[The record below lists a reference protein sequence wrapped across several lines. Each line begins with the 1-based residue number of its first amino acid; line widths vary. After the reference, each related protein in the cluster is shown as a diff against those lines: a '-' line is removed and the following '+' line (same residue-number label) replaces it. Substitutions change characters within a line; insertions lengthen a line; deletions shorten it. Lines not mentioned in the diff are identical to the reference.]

1 MDSISLH
8 ILPHSFQNLGARP
21 KQLPPKRAGPS
32 DDSPPTSSSTPP
44 SAPSPRSSSAL
55 ASAQGLSFDE
65 LEAILASVE
74 EDDND
79 ELDVPGESS
88 NSSNS
93 NADAAIGDVN
103 SRADERL
110 RRSTE
115 NVRVAKREN
124 HGYESMSLFR
134 PKPLRRWQRWRRRKR
149 TSGRSRRRSCGILH
163 VRPPTTR
170 RSTTTLTNVR
180 RPPSWPFILSK
191 SPLCIS
197 SRHFQPAGA
206 AGPREPSFCPLFRR
220 RGGHHIGKLRQEA
233 RLTREIK
240 RPLVL
245 FLVSQIDTL

>member
-1 MDSISLH
+1 
-8 ILPHSFQNLGARP
+8 
-21 KQLPPKRAGPS
+21 
-32 DDSPPTSSSTPP
+32 
-44 SAPSPRSSSAL
+44 
-55 ASAQGLSFDE
+55 
-65 LEAILASVE
+65 
-74 EDDND
+74 
-79 ELDVPGESS
+79 
-88 NSSNS
+88 
-93 NADAAIGDVN
+93 
-103 SRADERL
+103 
-110 RRSTE
+110 
-115 NVRVAKREN
+115 
-124 HGYESMSLFR
+124 MSLFR

-233 RLTREIK
+233 RLTREIE
-240 RPLVL
+240 RPFLL
-245 FLVSQIDTL
+245 FLVSQVDVLLFAAHPALPRQQLGRRHQQQQQPGPRASGSARDAAKTHQH